1 MSPSPQLPSIA
12 RKGWPKVARYRLRTK
27 LREHLPWRLAQ
38 LAPKG
43 ADCYDHEW
51 YLEAPGEWACYHCQQ
66 TTTKPPTSEAS
77 WVRQRLSAIYLE
89 MAEMTRAIEGLDV
102 LEAERE
108 HYEPELAT
116 LWPRLLHEN
125 EQQETLEE
133 PADRGVVA

>member
-1 MSPSPQLPSIA
+1 
-12 RKGWPKVARYRLRTK
+12 
-27 LREHLPWRLAQ
+27 
-38 LAPKG
+38 
-43 ADCYDHEW
+43 
-51 YLEAPGEWACYHCQQ
+51 
-66 TTTKPPTSEAS
+66 
-77 WVRQRLSAIYLE
+77 
-89 MAEMTRAIEGLDV
+89 MTRAIEGLDV